1 MLVITKGMQSDI
13 MVTLQDSITLLNPYY
28 LFVFTNISTKE
39 ELKVIVNSADDK
51 SNFPNRINTFE
62 IDIDLF
68 DDLQTGQYIYE
79 VYEQLSST
87 NLITTGLN
95 LVENGKMILKAV
107 GETTNYLTGYSP
119 QTQFV

>member
-1 MLVITKGMQSDI
+1 MLVITKGVQSDI

-51 SNFPNRINTFE
+51 SNFPNRINVFE

-95 LVENGKMILKAV
+95 LVENGRMILKAV

>member
-1 MLVITKGMQSDI
+1 MQSDI

-51 SNFPNRINTFE
+51 SNFPNRINVFE

-107 GETTNYLTGYSP
+107 SETTNYLTGYSP

>member
-1 MLVITKGMQSDI
+1 MLVITKGVQSDI

>member
-1 MLVITKGMQSDI
+1 MLVITKGVQSDI

-51 SNFPNRINTFE
+51 SNFPNRINVFE
-62 IDIDLF
+62 IDNDLF
-68 DDLQTGQYIYE
+68 EDLQTGQYIYE

-87 NLITTGLN
+87 NVITTELN
-95 LVENGKMILKAV
+95 LVENGRMILKAV

>member
-1 MLVITKGMQSDI
+1 MLVITKGVQSDI

-51 SNFPNRINTFE
+51 SYFPNRINVFE
-62 IDIDLF
+62 IDNALF
-68 DDLQTGQYIYE
+68 NDLQTGQYVYE
-79 VYEQLSST
+79 IYEQLSST
-87 NLITTGLN
+87 NEDTTGLN
-95 LVENGKMILKAV
+95 LVENGRMILKAV

>member
-51 SNFPNRINTFE
+51 SNFPNRINVFE

-107 GETTNYLTGYSP
+107 SETTNYLTGYSP

>member
-1 MLVITKGMQSDI
+1 MLVITKGVQSDI

-95 LVENGKMILKAV
+95 LVENGRMILKAV

>member
-51 SNFPNRINTFE
+51 SNFPNRINVFE

>member
-1 MLVITKGMQSDI
+1 MLVITKGLQSDI

-51 SNFPNRINTFE
+51 SNFPNRINVFE
-62 IDIDLF
+62 IDNDLF
-68 DDLQTGQYIYE
+68 EDLQTGQYIYE

-87 NLITTGLN
+87 NVITTGLN
-95 LVENGKMILKAV
+95 LVENGRMILKAV

>member
-51 SNFPNRINTFE
+51 SNFPNRINVFE

-95 LVENGKMILKAV
+95 LVENGRMILKAV

>member
-1 MLVITKGMQSDI
+1 MLVITKGVQSDI

-28 LFVFTNISTKE
+28 LFVFTNVSTKE

-51 SNFPNRINTFE
+51 SNFPNRINVFE
-62 IDIDLF
+62 IDNTLF

-87 NLITTGLN
+87 NEDTTGLN
-95 LVENGKMILKAV
+95 LVENGRMILKAV

>member
-1 MLVITKGMQSDI
+1 MLVITKGVQSDI

-51 SNFPNRINTFE
+51 SNFPNRINVFE
-62 IDIDLF
+62 IDNDLF
-68 DDLQTGQYIYE
+68 EDLQTGQYIYE

-87 NLITTGLN
+87 NVITTGLN
-95 LVENGKMILKAV
+95 LVENGRMILKAV

>member
-95 LVENGKMILKAV
+95 LVENGRMILKAV

>member
-1 MLVITKGMQSDI
+1 MLVITKGVQTDI

-28 LFVFTNISTKE
+28 LFVFTNVSTKE

-51 SNFPNRINTFE
+51 SNFPNRINVFE
-62 IDIDLF
+62 IDNTLF

-87 NLITTGLN
+87 NEDTTGLN
-95 LVENGKMILKAV
+95 LVENGRMILKAV

>member
-1 MLVITKGMQSDI
+1 MLVITKGLQSDI

-51 SNFPNRINTFE
+51 SNFPNRINVFE
-62 IDIDLF
+62 IDNDLF
-68 DDLQTGQYIYE
+68 EDLQTGQYIYE

-87 NLITTGLN
+87 NVITTGLN
-95 LVENGKMILKAV
+95 LVENGRMILKEV

>member
-1 MLVITKGMQSDI
+1 MLVITKGVQSDI

-51 SNFPNRINTFE
+51 SNFPNRINVFE
-62 IDIDLF
+62 IDNDLF
-68 DDLQTGQYIYE
+68 EDLQTGQYIYE

-87 NLITTGLN
+87 NVITTGLN
-95 LVENGKMILKAV
+95 LVENGRMILKAP